1 VHRGYRE
8 EELKILVLN
17 YRDRTHPLA
26 GGAEVHL
33 HKIFGR
39 LVELG
44 HSVTLFTTNYRT
56 NTSKP
61 KEYAP
66 ERETID
72 GINIVRCGSDTF
84 FQLNVRF
91 KVPKLIKEFKPDII
105 YEDLNKLPLFSTRF
119 KKIPKLI
126 QILHLWKFSIFKE
139 ASFPVAFAVW
149 FSEKIIPFFYKNC
162 HFATISPSGK
172 NELSE
177 LGIPKEKISVIYCGI
192 DGKYFEN
199 EKIREKS
206 PYFLW
211 LGRFRKYKGVWV
223 AFEAFKIFAKK
234 HPDVKLL
241 FAGSGPEEAKMK
253 KKATE
258 WGLAD
263 RVEILGQVSEDEKIG
278 LMNKALGLL
287 QTSYKEGWG
296 LTVIEAAACGTA
308 SVASNV
314 SGLCDSVKD
323 KETGLLFK
331 AGNAKDCAEKM
342 EALYE
347 NPILRAGME
356 SEAKSYAA
364 SFDWEKAARET
375 LFLMQEILKE
385 QK

>member
-1 VHRGYRE
+1 LR
-8 EELKILVLN
+8 ILALN

-44 HSVTLFTTNYRT
+44 HSVTLFTTNYLLPSD
-56 NTSKP
+56 SKE
-61 KEYAP
+61 KKFALANEV
-66 ERETID
+66 ID
-72 GINIVRCGSDTF
+72 GIEVIRCGGDLLF
-84 FQLNVRF
+84 PLNCIS
-91 KVPKLIKEFKPDII
+91 KVPKLVKKFKPDII
-105 YEDLNKLPLFSTRF
+105 YEDLNKLPLFSPCVT
-119 KKIPKLI
+119 KVPKLI

-139 ASFPVAFAVW
+139 ASFPVALAVW
-149 FSEKIIPFFYKNC
+149 LSERIIPLVYKNC
-162 HFATISPSGK
+162 RFATISPSGK
-172 NELSE
+172 KELTE
-177 LGIPKEKISVIYCGI
+177 LGIAKEKISVIYCGMESI
-192 DGKYFEN
+192 YFEN
-199 EKIREKS
+199 EKIRDKS

-241 FAGSGPEEAKMK
+241 FAGSGPEEAKMRL
-253 KKATE
+253 KAKE
-258 WGLAD
+258 WGLED
-263 RVEILGQVSEDEKIG
+263 RVEILGLVSEEQKIE
-278 LMNKALGLL
+278 LMSKALGIL

-308 SVASNV
+308 SIASNV

-331 AGNAKDCAEKM
+331 AGSAGDCAKKM
-342 EALYE
+342 EAFYE

-356 SEAKSYAA
+356 SEAKSYAS

-375 LFLMQEILKE
+375 LFLMQEILKA
-385 QK
+385 KAG

>member
-1 VHRGYRE
+1 M
-8 EELKILVLN
+8 
-17 YRDRTHPLA
+17 A

-33 HKIFGR
+33 HKILGR
-39 LVELG
+39 FVELG
-44 HSVTLFTTNYRT
+44 HSVTLFTTNYFLPSD
-56 NTSKP
+56 SKQ
-61 KEYAP
+61 KIRAP
-66 ERETID
+66 ENEVID
-72 GINIVRCGSDTF
+72 GIEVIRCGGDLLF
-84 FQLNVRF
+84 PLNCLL
-91 KVPKLIKEFKPDII
+91 KVPKLIKKFEPDII
-105 YEDLNKLPLFSTRF
+105 YEDLNKLPLLSPRIT
-119 KKIPKLI
+119 KIPKLI

-149 FSEKIIPFFYKNC
+149 LSEKTIPLFYKNC

-172 NELSE
+172 KELCE
-177 LGIPKEKISVIYCGI
+177 LGIAKEKISVIYCGM
-192 DGKYFEN
+192 DSKYFEN
-199 EKIREKS
+199 EKIRDKS

-234 HPDVKLL
+234 HPDIKLL
-241 FAGSGPEEAKMK
+241 FAGSGPEEAKMRL
-253 KKATE
+253 KAKE

-263 RVEILGQVSEDEKIG
+263 RVEILGLVSEEQKIE
-278 LMNKALGLL
+278 LMNKALGIL

-308 SVASNV
+308 SIASNV

-331 AGNAKDCAEKM
+331 AGSAADCAKKM
-342 EALYE
+342 ETLYE

-356 SEAKSYAA
+356 SEAKSYAS

-375 LFLMQEILKE
+375 LFLMQEILAKAE